1 MKVKCPISGIK
12 YTAEFFHRG
21 APVHPHP
28 IFAET
33 VTAGKINDWYLS
45 DWQDG
50 KLSATETHL
59 LGMSLLCKF
68 PINSL
73 GLPELTDSQL
83 TELQKLWNANLERLS
98 YCARKLDDRKWKLK
112 GLPQINVTL
121 ESLSN
126 LPSWISDVRVAI
138 DTYSAPI
145 TDKARELNR
154 AQYKVTDNQAG
165 RNVAA
170 MLEPEQVDSLVTR
183 ALKGSPL
190 SAGEQ
195 KALPVILSDWANK
208 VTEFPGHT
216 KMRWQK
222 LVQLVFAPDF
232 INQILMSDMNAEQV
246 KAFEEHML
254 LNTPAEAVGTSH
266 STLIMR
272 RLGEVIPVL
281 EDFNPVISKRRKVD
295 EAELTAALFGDEVPA
310 KQADTQSAVGA
321 IGGGTQSSEPAQSTT
336 KPMSLAER
344 LAARLGRKPQE
355 SN

>member
-1 MKVKCPISGIK
+1 MKVTCPISGIK
-12 YTAEFFHRG
+12 YNAEFFHRG
-21 APVHPHP
+21 APIHPHP
-28 IFAET
+28 IFAES
-33 VTAGKINDWYLS
+33 VTASKINDWYLS

-59 LGMSLLCKF
+59 LGMALLCKL

-83 TELQKLWNANLERLS
+83 TDLQKLWNANLERLS

-121 ESLSN
+121 ESLGN
-126 LPSWISDVRVAI
+126 LPSWISDIRTAI

-145 TDKARELNR
+145 SDKARELNR
-154 AQYKVTDNQAG
+154 GQYKVTDNQAG
-165 RNVAA
+165 RNVVAL
-170 MLEPEQVDSLVTR
+170 LEPEQVDSLVTR

-232 INQILMSDMNAEQV
+232 INQIFMSDMNAEQV

-295 EAELTAALFGDEVPA
+295 EAELTAALFGDDDKPAPA
-310 KQADTQSAVGA
+310 KQSDTQSTATAPV
-321 IGGGTQSSEPAQSTT
+321 S
-336 KPMSLAER
+336 KPISLAER

>member
-1 MKVKCPISGIK
+1 MKVTCPISGIK
-12 YTAEFFHRG
+12 YSSEFFHRG
-21 APVHPHP
+21 APIHPHP
-28 IFAET
+28 IFAES
-33 VTAGKINDWYLS
+33 VTASKIYDWYLS

-59 LGMSLLCKF
+59 LGMALLCKF

-145 TDKARELNR
+145 SDKARELNR

-295 EAELTAALFGDEVPA
+295 EAELTAALFGDDDKSAGGNGIGAKATAVPSNSVS
-310 KQADTQSAVGA
+310 T
-321 IGGGTQSSEPAQSTT
+321 PAT